1 MIDKLTRL
9 ARGEDGQTLV
19 EFALILPIF
28 LLVVVGVFDAG
39 RAVYTNST
47 LSQAAREGARLGAV
61 EAGFVGLDTGDDP
74 ACVATPAQITSS
86 NPGARVCPPSVASMK
101 TDVVDA
107 VNRMT
112 VSLGDI
118 SAVYFSCNVGDSADP
133 LPTGDWTESTGGNGC
148 EDSGG
153 SSLGASGEYI
163 SVRVV
168 HTYQPITPIL
178 GTILGPVTLSGSA
191 TMIVN

>member
-1 MIDKLTRL
+1 MIAKMTRFV
-9 ARGEDGQTLV
+9 RSHDGQTLV
-19 EFALILPIF
+19 EFALVLPLI

-61 EAGFVGLDTGDDP
+61 EAGSVGLDSGDDP
-74 ACVATPAQITSS
+74 ACVATPAGITSS

-112 VSLGDI
+112 VSLGDV
-118 SAVYFSCNVGDSADP
+118 SVVYFSCNAGTGADP
-133 LPTGDWTESTGGNGC
+133 LPTGEWTEASGGNGC
-148 EDSGG
+148 EDLGG

-168 HTYQPITPIL
+168 HTYQPLTPIF
-178 GTILGPVTLSGSA
+178 GTILGPITLSGSA

>member
-1 MIDKLTRL
+1 MRSKLLRSI
-9 ARGEDGQTLV
+9 RGDDGQTLV
-19 EFALILPIF
+19 ELALILPIF
-28 LLVVVGVFDAG
+28 LVVVVGVFDAG
-39 RAVYTNST
+39 RAVYTNAA

-61 EAGFVGLDTGDDP
+61 EAGFVGLDTDDDP

-86 NPGARVCPPSVASMK
+86 NPGARVCPPTVASMK

-118 SAVYFSCNVGDSADP
+118 SAVYFSCNAGTGADP
-133 LPTGDWTESTGGNGC
+133 LPTGEWTESVGGNGC
-148 EDSGG
+148 ETGG
-153 SSLGASGEYI
+153 NSLGASGEYI

-168 HTYQPITPIL
+168 HTYQPITPIF
-178 GTILGPVTLSGSA
+178 GTILGPITLSGSA